1 MYNNPLIHTLEN
13 LTISEIEEKII
24 ILQRRYFQAGNPSVQ
39 AQLLN
44 FLNIYKEELSTRR
57 AIEAQKQRQ
66 NQDDG
71 ENSLDNLINVS

>member
-1 MYNNPLIHTLEN
+1 MHNNPLIDTLDDLSIN
-13 LTISEIEEKII
+13 EIEQKIV
-24 ILQRRYFQAGNPSVQ
+24 ILQRRYFSATNPSVQ
-39 AQLLN
+39 SQIVN